1 VKWVAWRPEQGLE
14 ALARAGGQGLWIT
27 GDNTASPA
35 PLDPQQPSYTAK
47 QHPISMALTPQ
58 EVSRIAHLARLE
70 LQPAEAAAM
79 LTQLSGFFSI
89 VEQMSAVDTSGVEP
103 LYTPL
108 SAVQEVT
115 LRLRD
120 DAVTETNEREA
131 NQRSAPA
138 VEDGLFLVPKVIG
151 A

>member
-1 VKWVAWRPEQGLE
+1 
-14 ALARAGGQGLWIT
+14 
-27 GDNTASPA
+27 
-35 PLDPQQPSYTAK
+35 
-47 QHPISMALTPQ
+47 MALTPQ

-115 LRLRD
+115 LRLRAD
-120 DAVTETNEREA
+120 EVTEVNEREV
-131 NQRSAPA
+131 NQRSAPS